1 MNRIHVFILTAIILT
16 RALVFCADVCAE
28 ETIPVLQA
36 SAIAKRLPV
45 TENFT
50 PRVLPDER
58 WQFFSGKKDA
68 ALADTWSIVSEAESP
83 HPIIVCRGEPYGYLR
98 TVRAFQN
105 FDMELEWRYPKD
117 EHGNSGIL
125 LFTSGD
131 NRIWPTSLQIQL
143 HQPEAGSTFPQT
155 GAKSD
160 NELRNVAFLSKPVN
174 QWNRCEIISR
184 EGKVT
189 VTINGQKVG
198 EVTGCQPRSGAISL
212 QSEGSE
218 IHFRKIIIREFP
230 SDT

>member
-1 MNRIHVFILTAIILT
+1 MNRIHV
-16 RALVFCADVCAE
+16 LVFATILLARAGASSAETAAE
-28 ETIPVLQA
+28 ETVPVLQTA
-36 SAIAKRLPV
+36 AINRLPV
-45 TENFT
+45 TDNFM

-58 WQFFSGKKDA
+58 WQFVSGKKDA
-68 ALADTWSIVSEAESP
+68 TLSDTWSVVSEEGSSS
-83 HPIIVCRGEPYGYLR
+83 PIIVCRGEPYGYLR
-98 TVRAFQN
+98 TVRTFRN
-105 FDMELEWRYPKD
+105 FDLELEWRYPKD

-125 LFTSGD
+125 LFTTGED
-131 NRIWPTSLQIQL
+131 RIWPTSLQIQL

-160 NELRNVAFLSKPVN
+160 NELRNVAFLSKPVS
-174 QWNRCEIISR
+174 QWNRCEISSR

-198 EVTGCQPRSGAISL
+198 EVTGCQPLSGAISL

-230 SDT
+230 SNI